1 MKGLGIGHQSGAS
14 PYESLLSTSQE
25 FVSNVSQQAMKS
37 IEDSFKEKNTK
48 KIKNSNTENI
58 N

>member
-1 MKGLGIGHQSGAS
+1 
-14 PYESLLSTSQE
+14 
-25 FVSNVSQQAMKS
+25 MKS

-58 N
+58 NRKLTIVNKRLTLNSTLL